1 MEKHKECVMDAK
13 KVSELITVVLWLV
26 GGLLLVPMV
35 ANAAP
40 DPNFHIYIAYGQSNM
55 EGNATNFD
63 KNVDGKEHPRVK
75 MFATTSCSNLGRPT
89 VGEMYPAVPPM
100 FKCDQGLSVAD
111 WFGRHMAD
119 SLPDITI
126 GIIPVAV
133 GGTSIRLFDPDDYK
147 NYLSSA
153 EGWLQNSAK
162 AYGNDGNAM
171 GRIIEVAKKAQEK
184 GVIKGI
190 IFHQGETDGG
200 MSNWEQIVKK
210 TYEYILDQLGLKAEE
225 TPFVA
230 GEMVDGGSCAGFS
243 SRVRGLSKYIVN
255 FGVASSSGYGSK
267 GDGLHF
273 TVEGYRGMGL
283 RYAQEMLKL
292 INVEPPE
299 PVERKMFKGAAISI
313 PGKVEAEDFDIKGV
327 GETNGISNVTYKE
340 TDSEN
345 HGDDKDYRADASDV
359 DIYKKASG
367 RVVGYN
373 SEGDWLEYT
382 VDVKEAGE
390 YDVTVSFATDNST
403 SGISLSLDGNTIV
416 ENIATSGSSW
426 DEFKDATAKATLT
439 AGKHILRM
447 TVTGSWVDIDYLNFA
462 KEGAAP
468 DSGSTD
474 PDSTKQGIGDF
485 RLALPGTVS
494 NYTVVDMQGRKLFS
508 LKAKSLAEAVEL
520 SRKNVMQNMVSGGV
534 YFVISNTKGQ
544 SRTMQ
549 KVVVYEQ

>member
-1 MEKHKECVMDAK
+1 MDIK
-13 KVSELITVVLWLV
+13 KISEFLTPALWLA
-26 GGLLLVPMV
+26 GGLMMLATV

-100 FKCDQGLSVAD
+100 FKCNQGLSPAD

-119 SLPDITI
+119 SLPDVTI
-126 GIIPVAV
+126 GIIPVAQ

-147 NYLSSA
+147 AYIASA
-153 EGWLQNSAK
+153 ADWLQSGVK

-210 TYEYILDQLGLKAEE
+210 TYEYMLAQLGLKAEE

-230 GEMVDGGSCAGFS
+230 GEMVDGGSCAGFN
-243 SRVRGLSKYIVN
+243 SRVHNLSKYIVN
-255 FGVASSSGYGSK
+255 FGVASSKGYGSK

-292 INVEPPE
+292 INVAPVDPE
-299 PVERKMFKGAAISI
+299 PQTPFKGAIEI
-313 PGKVEAEDFDIKGV
+313 PGKVEVENFDVPGKGKNEDGTSNDSYKDMDSKN
-327 GETNGISNVTYKE
+327 NG
-340 TDSEN
+340 DS
-345 HGDDKDYRADASDV
+345 DYRGDTGV
-359 DIYKKASG
+359 DLYKTTDGGIAL
-367 RVVGYN
+367 GYTQ
-373 SEGDWLEYT
+373 EGEWLEYT
-382 VDVKEAGE
+382 LDVKTAGDYKITASVAAGNATSAFKLYVDDKAITE
-390 YDVTVSFATDNST
+390 SVSVPQTADNSWDTYETITVSDKVA
-403 SGISLSLDGNTIV
+403 
-416 ENIATSGSSW
+416 
-426 DEFKDATAKATLT
+426 LT
-439 AGKHILRM
+439 AGSHVLKLEITANYANIDWIQFADANDPPSKIANTRLNMPTEAENYHIFDM
-447 TVTGSWVDIDYLNFA
+447 NGTYL
-462 KEGAAP
+462 GVVRAA
-468 DSGSTD
+468 G
-474 PDSTKQGIGDF
+474 
-485 RLALPGTVS
+485 
-494 NYTVVDMQGRKLFS
+494 
-508 LKAKSLAEAVEL
+508 KAEL
-520 SRKNVMQNMVSGGV
+520 RKNAASLVKRGGS
-534 YFVISNTKGQ
+534 YMAKAANG
-544 SRTMQ
+544 RTMLIQ
-549 KVVVYEQ
+549 VAKNR